1 MIPKIIYY
9 LEDAMS
15 ELKWKKK
22 KKSTKYK
29 VVLLGTNKNFW

>member
-1 MIPKIIYY
+1 MIQKIIYY
-9 LEDAMS
+9 LEDCNVRI
-15 ELKWKKK
+15 EVEKK